1 MSRTESAAATRRAL
15 LDEAAALLDSGGP
28 DAVTL
33 REVGARAGVSRGAPY
48 RHFAEKE
55 SLLTAIAA
63 ESWERIG
70 DLMHALQTDPRLL
83 PADKLRAALAG
94 VITVSRQQPYLY
106 QLMFTTPAGDPA
118 AVVRAAQRM
127 CDEFLAIVAE
137 VVGEQHAQRRKKAV
151 GALPVLLVAFHAALQ
166 IGQASAVA
174 VAHQTGHLRLQHTQ
188 IADHLGFEFIH
199 HAHWHSVRVSGVRF
213 QVSNECKTP
222 NSWTADSLTRWL
234 VVFLIRSAAD

>member
-1 MSRTESAAATRRAL
+1 MSRIESAAATRRAL

-70 DLMHALQTDPRLL
+70 DHMHALQTDPRRP
-83 PADKLRAALAG
+83 PADTLRAALAG
-94 VITVSRQQPYLY
+94 VINVSRQQPYLY
-106 QLMFTTPAGDPA
+106 QLMFTAPAGDPA

-127 CDEFLAIVAE
+127 CDEFLAIVAA
-137 VVGEQHAQRRKKAV
+137 VVGEQHAQRYAAILLTGV
-151 GALPVLLVAFHAALQ
+151 HGAAGLESSGLL
-166 IGQASAVA
+166 
-174 VAHQTGHLRLQHTQ
+174 HT
-188 IADHLGFEFIH
+188 DK
-199 HAHWHSVRVSGVRF
+199 WH
-213 QVSNECKTP
+213 T
-222 NSWTADSLTRWL
+222 TADEL
-234 VVFLIRSAAD
+234 VDALLAMVVGQSMT